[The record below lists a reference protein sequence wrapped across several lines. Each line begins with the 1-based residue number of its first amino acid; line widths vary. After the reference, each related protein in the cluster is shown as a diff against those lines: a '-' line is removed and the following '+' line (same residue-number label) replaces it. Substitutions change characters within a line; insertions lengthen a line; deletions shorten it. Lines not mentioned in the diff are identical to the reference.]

1 MEAVAQEAG
10 SLDLV
15 KKQQDNCPT
24 LSQSKSL
31 LVSKA
36 SPSGKVNDMER
47 RLSVKEWPN
56 LGVWEDNIRAV
67 VLRTMAK
74 HR

>member
-1 MEAVAQEAG
+1 METVAQEAG

-15 KKQQDNCPT
+15 KKQQDSCPT

-36 SPSGKVNDMER
+36 SPSGNVNDMECR
-47 RLSVKEWPN
+47 ISVKVWPN
-56 LGVWEDNIRAV
+56 LRVWEDN
-67 VLRTMAK
+67 VLRRSSVEN
-74 HR
+74 HG